1 MSGVVFSRYFLVQ
14 NFSQSLMTGVTK
26 SVRFLPSITP
36 FAVVRGTTTRGGC
49 VRRWRAILSGRI
61 MGVSPLA
68 VVPTLCHDGS
78 ITDRVYSKFVR
89 FVVLLAVL
97 ISLGLGTSCVTS
109 KDTRKKKWV
118 HIGGSWGLHWAY
130 FATPP
135 LRFEIPGETFPFG
148 AEYDSS
154 SGKVLGIGDTFEV
167 SNQGTYVRYFPGN
180 PFNILLGAFSWT
192 FKSDSWSVLNS
203 SWQTVTYKVNN
214 KITDVGIAS
223 ATSGWATGAAPSGSI
238 G

>member
-1 MSGVVFSRYFLVQ
+1 MFGFCRVL
-14 NFSQSLMTGVTK
+14 
-26 SVRFLPSITP
+26 LPSRWFVGQRP
-36 FAVVRGTTTRGGC
+36 EGGACGGGERSCRGGLWESL
-49 VRRWRAILSGRI
+49 RWRWSRHYAMMVLLPIES
-61 MGVSPLA
+61 
-68 VVPTLCHDGS
+68 TL
-78 ITDRVYSKFVR
+78 KFVR

-97 ISLGLGTSCVTS
+97 ISLGLGTSCVT

-180 PFNILLGAFSWT
+180 SFNILLGAFSWT

-223 ATSGWATGAAPSGSI
+223 ATSGWATGAAPSRG
-238 G
+238 GLGDVRLQ